1 MLALVSAV
9 ALLPWLVP
17 GASGA
22 AVGNE
27 KAIVAT
33 TSTLFSNSVTS
44 SSASLLSSSSL
55 RSTSRFSATSASSW
69 AASSSASI
77 SSRLSSAATSAS
89 RASSSAPQST
99 TVVSS
104 SVARSQSSSSLPL
117 PTSLVSSSVTS
128 STGLSSSSSVS
139 LNATSTAVPLP
150 TQSVDP
156 ATLAD
161 IESVRQRRLSL
172 IISGISS
179 TYSVTQWLATLGPD
193 GKWPDSEIDYT
204 TGCDARRANWPAEE
218 HWNRIVT
225 MAAAFHGGPRGPAG
239 LVNSSSL
246 LDAIHRAMDFWFIND
261 FQDQACLDSGGL
273 PACPCGTPGFW
284 NTNWFSNII
293 GIPELVGE
301 GCLLMG
307 VGSLT
312 DTQISNCTHI
322 TTRAFGTFGHNVN
335 GLGFATG
342 ANTLDIAKI
351 GIDSGLLINNA
362 SILTD
367 GYGRIHKEVVIQN
380 AVKADGIRPD
390 GSFGQHGGIIYNGNY
405 GKDYTNDVL
414 ALEIAAAGT
423 QYSAKNASTGSQTAF
438 ETLLQGDLWMI
449 YRNILTNVL
458 HWDFSV
464 LNRFISFPVVDNQ
477 ATASIN
483 INVTEI
489 QELGRLW
496 NSSILQTVSQ
506 SLSQPSKNANAGNIT
521 GNRMFY
527 ANDYMVQRGP
537 GYVTTLKMY
546 STRTKNGECTNSQ
559 NPLGFHLADGTLYTY
574 LRGNEYEDIAAAWDW
589 NLIPGITNDYAA
601 TPLSCDHEQFTGK
614 EAFVGGASDGT
625 IGAAAMRYTNPYT
638 GTLKFQKAWFF
649 LPNDVQHVMIAS
661 VNSSTFNP
669 VVSVLDQKRLN
680 GTVYVDGLPLS
691 QGGNFSLARTLWHD
705 NVGYTFQQGPFDLN
719 FDLAVDFGPRTGDW
733 STIGIS
739 TVGTT
744 TVNLFSAWI
753 NHGSAADLDIPV
765 AYTTFPAVSRSDF
778 QRKILTTTLLPI
790 RNDANVSAVF
800 DAVHR
805 IAMFVFWDANGGSAT
820 FVPSL
825 LEAPVTVQTSG
836 NAVVIY
842 KLDEGTL
849 TVSDPSQTLQTVQIT
864 VNVGL
869 LGIRPRQ
876 LGSPRTRIVTV
887 ALPSGG
893 LAGSSVS
900 VKL

>member
-1 MLALVSAV
+1 MLAL
-9 ALLPWLVP
+9 ALLPWLLP
-17 GASGA
+17 GASSA
-22 AVGNE
+22 AVGSD
-27 KAIVAT
+27 KAVVASS
-33 TSTLFSNSVTS
+33 STVSVSSRSAVS
-44 SSASLLSSSSL
+44 SSASLFASSVSPSTSTLSNPASSRTSSAVISTSRLSSSAAT
-55 RSTSRFSATSASSW
+55 STSRAPSSALGSTTAVPSSVSQSQSSSLLPSPTSLLTSSAASS
-69 AASSSASI
+69 AGLSASSSASQNG
-77 SSRLSSAATSAS
+77 T
-89 RASSSAPQST
+89 ST
-99 TVVSS
+99 TV
-104 SVARSQSSSSLPL
+104 A
-117 PTSLVSSSVTS
+117 
-128 STGLSSSSSVS
+128 
-139 LNATSTAVPLP
+139 LP
-150 TQSVDP
+150 TQSLDP

-161 IESVRQRRLSL
+161 IQSVRQRRLSL
-172 IISGISS
+172 IISGIPS
-179 TYSVTQWLATLGPD
+179 TYPVTQWLATLGPD

-204 TGCDARRANWPAEE
+204 TGCTARRANWPAED
-218 HWNRIVT
+218 HWNRLVT
-225 MAAAFHGGPRGPAG
+225 MAAAYHGGPRGPAG

-246 LDAIHRAMDFWFIND
+246 LNAIHRAMDFWFVND
-261 FQDQACLDSGGL
+261 FQNQACLDSGGL

-293 GIPELVGE
+293 GTPELVGE
-301 GCLLMG
+301 ACLLMG
-307 VGSLT
+307 VGALT

-322 TTRAFGTFGHNVN
+322 TTRAFGTFDHNVN

-367 GYGRIHKEVVIQN
+367 GYGRIHREVVVQN

-423 QYSAKNASTGSQTAF
+423 QYSAKNASTGSQMAF

-483 INVTEI
+483 INITEI
-489 QELGRLW
+489 QELGKLW
-496 NSSILQTVSQ
+496 NSSVLQSVSQ
-506 SLSQPSKNANAGNIT
+506 SLARPSKDANAGNIT

-527 ANDYMVQRGP
+527 ANDYMVQRGS

-649 LPNDVQHVMIAS
+649 LPNDVQHVMISS
-661 VNSSTFNP
+661 VNSSTYNS

-680 GTVYVDGLPLS
+680 GTVYVDGIPLT

-705 NVGYTFQQGPFDLN
+705 NVGYTFQQCPFDTS
-719 FDLAVDFGPRTGDW
+719 FDLAVDFGARTGDW

-753 NHGSAADLDIPV
+753 NHGSGADLDIPV

-778 QRKILTTTLLPI
+778 QRKTLSTQLLPI

-805 IAMFVFWDANGGSAT
+805 TAMFVFWDATGGSAT

-836 NAVVIY
+836 NVALIY
-842 KLDEGTL
+842 RLDEGTI
-849 TVSDPSQTLQTVQIT
+849 TVSDPSQTLKMVQLTI
-864 VNVGL
+864 NVGL

-876 LGSPRTRIVTV
+876 LPGLGWPRTRILNVT
-887 ALPSGG
+887 LPSGG